1 MRAGTDAREATPARA
16 ALVDLYR
23 LTKGLAERELI
34 DVPAGFAEQI
44 PDDCLLSIHGIV
56 LTRIGRGTAVVEM
69 TVDRG
74 HLNQRGVVQAGA
86 IVALADATAGWASY
100 SSIEHGRFTT
110 IDLNTNLLRAA
121 REGDRLQATATPV
134 RLGRKVQVIDVLV
147 EALTGENGSSPATP
161 VARFSCS
168 QLVLD
173 PPGAGQEK
181 N

>member
-1 MRAGTDAREATPARA
+1 MPDARA
-16 ALVDLYR
+16 ASVDLFD
-23 LTKGLAERELI
+23 LTRDLADGELI
-34 DVPAGFAEQI
+34 DVPAGFADQI
-44 PDDCLLSIHGIV
+44 PADCLLTIHGIV
-56 LTRIGRGTAVVEM
+56 LTRIGRGVAVVEM

-110 IDLNTNLLRAA
+110 IDLHTNLLRAA

-134 RLGRKVQVIDVLV
+134 RLGRRVQVIDVLV
-147 EALTGENGSSPATP
+147 EALIGENGWGPATP
-161 VARFSCS
+161 VATFSCS

-173 PPGAGQEK
+173 PPAPRQDQ